1 MVCRLVN
8 EARDRGETVV
18 TNRETDLGVA
28 SRLQPEFLK
37 RYLDLRYEKQP
48 AAGREVAAMPVSMI
62 FTAAMQAGSHR

>member
-1 MVCRLVN
+1 
-8 EARDRGETVV
+8 VV
-18 TNRETDLGVA
+18 F
-28 SRLQPEFLK
+28 RLQPEFLK